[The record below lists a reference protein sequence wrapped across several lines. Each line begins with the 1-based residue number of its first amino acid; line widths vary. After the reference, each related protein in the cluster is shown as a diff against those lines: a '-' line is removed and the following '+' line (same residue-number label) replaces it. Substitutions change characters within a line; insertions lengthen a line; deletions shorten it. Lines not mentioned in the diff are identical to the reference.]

1 MFHSFASTPAEK
13 SNVRALT
20 AALVIILTVIGVGS
34 FFFKRSENIMQYE
47 LRQKLQTMAA
57 IGADQFDAQ
66 MIQSIKGPVSLGTPE
81 MKKIVSQ
88 LRAIR
93 SNAPSI
99 RYAYIMR
106 KTENPNIMM
115 FVADADSLSL
125 PSELD
130 LNLNGLIDPDERAS
144 YPGDLYDASNSPELL
159 GDAFIRPTVDSSITT
174 DTWGQSVSGYA
185 PIRDENGLP
194 IAVLGLDMNANDY
207 LYVTRS
213 VFSPVAYLLV
223 ISGGILL
230 GGYLMLYAWQRRL
243 EASKELENER
253 YTFMN
258 LALHQLGAPLATF
271 KWWMEILHEQNEG
284 KFCDG
289 NEICV
294 QMDEGVN
301 RMSDVLESLRRANR
315 VWKGDIHLHPEIAS
329 IKDVVAEQVKSLETD
344 INTRKQ
350 TVTITGADNAAPA
363 SFDKKLMGEVIHEL
377 LDNASSYSP
386 HGGTIDVK
394 VTQKKNDITV
404 TVEDHGC
411 GIPTADLPNVFQK
424 FTRGSNATQ
433 MKPVGNGLG
442 LFVAKGIL
450 DAAKG
455 TIGVKSTEGKG
466 SVFTMTFPLAA

>member
-1 MFHSFASTPAEK
+1 MFHSFASTPGEK

-20 AALVIILTVIGVGS
+20 AALVIMLTVTAVGS
-34 FFFKRSENIMQYE
+34 FFFNRSQNIMEHE
-47 LRQKLQTMAA
+47 LRQKLQTLAA
-57 IGADQFDAQ
+57 IGAGQFDPEE
-66 MIQSIKGPVSLGTPE
+66 IKSIKGPVSLDTPE
-81 MKKIVSQ
+81 MKDIVDQ
-88 LRAIR
+88 LRFIR
-93 SNAPSI
+93 ANAPSI

-106 KTENPNIMM
+106 KTDNPHIME
-115 FVADADSLSL
+115 FVADADSLST

-144 YPGDLYDASNSPELL
+144 YPGDLYDASDSDELL
-159 GDAFIRPTVDSSITT
+159 EGAFIRPTVDKEITT

-185 PIRDENGLP
+185 PIRNENGLP
-194 IAVLGLDMNANDY
+194 IAALGLDMSASDY

-213 VFSPVAYLLV
+213 VFSPIAYLLV
-223 ISGGILL
+223 VSGGILL

-243 EASKELENER
+243 EAYKELENER

-271 KWWMEILHEQNEG
+271 KWWMEILHEQNDG

-294 QMDEGVN
+294 QMDEGAN

-315 VWKGDIHLHPEIAS
+315 VWKGDIRLHLEKAS
-329 IKDVVAEQVKSLETD
+329 IADVIAEQIKSLETD

-350 TVTITGADNAAPA
+350 TVTVTGADALAAA
-363 SFDKKLMGEVIHEL
+363 SFDKKLIGEVVHEL
-377 LDNASSYSP
+377 VDNASSYSP
-386 HGGTIDVK
+386 HGGTVDVK
-394 VTQKKNDITV
+394 VSQKKNDITV
-404 TVEDHGC
+404 TVEDHGV
-411 GIPTADLPNVFQK
+411 GIPAADMPNIFQK

-442 LFVAKGIL
+442 LFVVQGVIKAMKGSI
-450 DAAKG
+450 AFH
-455 TIGVKSTEGKG
+455 STEGKG
-466 SVFTMTFPLAA
+466 SVFTITFPVAA